1 MKAVTLMNH
10 KDLAQDILK
19 HIGGSENVQN
29 AIHCMTR
36 LRLTLKDSSRANS
49 EEISRLDGVIQV
61 ADTAGQ
67 YQIIIGNDVGY
78 VYKEFAKLIDQN
90 PEASGQIVQN
100 KDHSLKGYFNRFANL
115 ITGIFAPI
123 IPAIAGAGMLK
134 ALLIL
139 LPMLNL
145 MKEDSQTYLVLKIIS
160 DAAFFFLPI
169 LLAYTSSQKFGTNPM
184 VSMALA
190 GVLLHPNLTA
200 LFSSGDP
207 VVFAGIP
214 LKAVSY
220 GASVIPIIL
229 IVWLMSYVEKLA
241 DKLSPGPVKIFMV
254 PLITMIIVAPIGL
267 LFLGPL
273 GMYLGAGLAA
283 GVLWIQQTA
292 GWAAVAILAVF
303 LPFIVMFGMQKVFYP
318 VVIASLAS
326 PGYDA
331 LIGVAMLAANFAQG
345 GGALA
350 VSFKTKDPKLKQIAM
365 SGGIS
370 ALFGITEPALYGV
383 HLKLK
388 KTLLACMIGAGVSGI
403 FVGLIKLKA
412 FVMVSPGI
420 ATMPIFIEKGT
431 SNFTFAIIGAVM
443 AAVIAFIAVYII
455 GFKDAETENIE
466 KKNEPI
472 STSESTRNREVIY
485 APIKG
490 DIIPLAKVNDKVFSE
505 EVMGK
510 GAAIQPSE
518 GKVFAPFDGQVEMIF
533 HTNHAIGLKS
543 NLGVEVLIHIGID
556 TVNLNGQY
564 FTSHVQKGDTVKL
577 GQLLIEFDQQNIQ
590 KAGYDTTTPVIITN
604 TADYLEIL
612 PQEGKTNPVSGHQQP
627 LLTVL

>member
-1 MKAVTLMNH
+1 MNH

-78 VYKEFAKLIDQN
+78 VYKEFAKLIDHN

-100 KDHSLKGYFNRFANL
+100 KDHSFKGYFNRFANL

-207 VVFAGIP
+207 VAFAGIP

-229 IVWLMSYVEKLA
+229 IVWLMSYVERLA

-383 HLKLK
+383 
-388 KTLLACMIGAGVSGI
+388 
-403 FVGLIKLKA
+403 
-412 FVMVSPGI
+412 
-420 ATMPIFIEKGT
+420 
-431 SNFTFAIIGAVM
+431 
-443 AAVIAFIAVYII
+443 
-455 GFKDAETENIE
+455 
-466 KKNEPI
+466 
-472 STSESTRNREVIY
+472 
-485 APIKG
+485 
-490 DIIPLAKVNDKVFSE
+490 
-505 EVMGK
+505 
-510 GAAIQPSE
+510 
-518 GKVFAPFDGQVEMIF
+518 
-533 HTNHAIGLKS
+533 
-543 NLGVEVLIHIGID
+543 
-556 TVNLNGQY
+556 
-564 FTSHVQKGDTVKL
+564 
-577 GQLLIEFDQQNIQ
+577 
-590 KAGYDTTTPVIITN
+590 
-604 TADYLEIL
+604 
-612 PQEGKTNPVSGHQQP
+612 
-627 LLTVL
+627 